1 MFNQTKSE
9 SGKETVMK
17 QQKLFVIVITVCA
30 LLLSLAGCA
39 SSSAFDGSSAKNA
52 DSYHLDVKIMN
63 GTDTHTLE
71 LKQGDTLKILFET
84 VKGSLEMKI
93 TSPDGTSLYQGDGT
107 VTEFTV
113 EAPVDGPYAIV
124 VVGQKAKGSIHID
137 VERVPEA
144 VEPEGTQE
152 PEPEPEAVTLTS
164 DDLVGPWHLADDE
177 KDNATAIEAIPG
189 AIEFGSSMEI
199 TSDGHISW
207 YIGADGGTGTY
218 SLSGDILSADMTN
231 DFDQSSMKM
240 EFTAEKTEGGT
251 FLYTEYKGLLL
262 CWSQGEGETGKGG
275 DDEAEVSYPGADV
288 VELVSL
294 RGDTTTVYKLADG
307 TYMDRIECRF
317 TYNGTDTWTD
327 EDGVEWNEVV
337 KSSTNDNS
345 STNMDEVSE
354 DEAWK
359 EDLEKSL
366 FENYGLIPK
375 YYEDLGDGIYQVYM
389 EVGGEVVLLVKVD
402 SETGDYQVIG

>member
-9 SGKETVMK
+9 PGKETIMK
-17 QQKLFVIVITVCA
+17 QQKFFVIVITVCA

-52 DSYHLDVKIMN
+52 DSYHLDVKTMN

>member
-1 MFNQTKSE
+1 
-9 SGKETVMK
+9 MK
-17 QQKLFVIVITVCA
+17 QQKFFVIVMTVCA

-124 VVGQKAKGSIHID
+124 VAGQKAKGSIHID

-144 VEPEGTQE
+144 VEPEETQE
-152 PEPEPEAVTLTS
+152 PEGASESSNSAVEEESLPAEAPTRETTDTSISIAPPVQEHNNPDAVTA
-164 DDLVGPWHLADDE
+164 DDLVGPWHLVEDE
-177 KDNATAIEAIPG
+177 KDNATAMEAIPG
-189 AIEFGSSMEI
+189 ATEFGSSMEI

-207 YIGADGGTGTY
+207 YIGEDGGIGTY
-218 SLSGDILSADMTN
+218 SLSGNILSADMTN
-231 DFDQSSMKM
+231 DFEGSPMKM
-240 EFTAEKTEGGT
+240 EFTAEKTDGVL

-262 CWSQGEGETGKGG
+262 CWSQDEGETGKGG
-275 DDEAEVSYPGADV
+275 EDERETSYPGADV
-288 VELVSL
+288 VELVNL
-294 RGDTTTVYKLADG
+294 RGDMTTVYKLADG
-307 TYMDRIECRF
+307 TYMDRMERRF
-317 TYNGTDTWTD
+317 TYNGTDTWID
-327 EDGVEWNEVV
+327 EDGAEWNAAAE
-337 KSSTNDNS
+337 
-345 STNMDEVSE
+345 
-354 DEAWK
+354 
-359 EDLEKSL
+359 
-366 FENYGLIPK
+366 
-375 YYEDLGDGIYQVYM
+375 
-389 EVGGEVVLLVKVD
+389 
-402 SETGDYQVIG
+402 

>member
-1 MFNQTKSE
+1 MNEKTYSTPL
-9 SGKETVMK
+9 GKI
-17 QQKLFVIVITVCA
+17 Q
-30 LLLSLAGCA
+30 
-39 SSSAFDGSSAKNA
+39 
-52 DSYHLDVKIMN
+52 
-63 GTDTHTLE
+63 
-71 LKQGDTLKILFET
+71 FET
-84 VKGSLEMKI
+84 ENGNLSMKI
-93 TSPDGTSLYQGDGT
+93 TASDGTELYQGDGT
-107 VTEFTV
+107 VKEFTV
-113 EAPVDGPYAIV
+113 EAPMDGAYPIV
-124 VVGQKAKGSIHID
+124 VVGKKAKGSIHID